1 MGPLQYEF
9 MRHALA
15 AALLG
20 GLGCGLVGVFIV
32 TLRIPFLSVAM
43 SHAAFAG
50 AVLGLLAGVSPLA
63 CGILLCAVCAGALGP
78 FADRA
83 GIHPELSIGILFSVT
98 IGLAFL
104 GLGMLEGPRTEALG
118 LFWGNILAVS
128 AADIRLMAAVAVLLV
143 AGIVLFF
150 KEIQAIAFH
159 RESAAAAGIPEK
171 AMLYGV
177 FLVTG
182 VVIAL
187 TLNTI
192 GGLLVFG
199 LIYNPP
205 AAACQ
210 LTYSLRRMFLLSA
223 LFAIASCLLGLT
235 ASYWLNLPSGA
246 VIILASSAIF
256 GICILCSPKRAA
268 R

>member
-1 MGPLQYEF
+1 MGPLRYEF

-63 CGILLCAVCAGALGP
+63 CGIALCVVCAGAVGP

-83 GIHPELSIGILFSVT
+83 RLHPELSIGILFSVT

-104 GLGMLEGPRTEALG
+104 GLGMLKGPRTEALG
-118 LFWGNILAVS
+118 LFWGNILSVS
-128 AADIRLMAAVAVLLV
+128 AGDIALMAIVAALLL
-143 AGIVLFF
+143 AGIAIFF

-159 RESAAAAGIPEK
+159 REAAAAAGIPEK
-171 AMLYGV
+171 AILYGI

-187 TLNTI
+187 NLNTI

-205 AAACQ
+205 AAAYQ

-223 LFAIASCLLGLT
+223 VFAIASCVLGLT
-235 ASYWLNLPSGA
+235 ASYYLNLPSGA
-246 VIILASSAIF
+246 VIILSSSAIF
-256 GICILCSPKRAA
+256 GLCILCSPKRV
-268 R
+268 RN